1 MMKAIY
7 RLFLLG
13 TLILLSACASH
24 SPTPSGGIIIDSKGV
39 DMQSYYQDL
48 DECGNYAS
56 QVNTGSKVTGKT
68 ISGAVIGGALGAI
81 TGDSDT
87 AKRAADIDGLLGA
100 INGSSQHSLQPKNR
114 L

>member
-1 MMKAIY
+1 MPA
-7 RLFLLG
+7 
-13 TLILLSACASH
+13 
-24 SPTPSGGIIIDSKGV
+24 
-39 DMQSYYQDL
+39 YYQDL
-48 DECGNYAS
+48 HEYRNYAS
-56 QVNTGSKVTGKT
+56 QANTGSKVAGKT
-68 ISGAVIGGALGAI
+68 ISGTVIGGALGAI